1 MLKKIFSLVVLTV
14 FLILSLCTCNFPYPE
29 FAEHPVLNYIL
40 SLLTLLS
47 LLFTAAVFSKSKR
60 FLIISS
66 AYFSM
71 VLAFITAAIIFNGY
85 DSFVMMIFLIIAL
98 PFEILMVPFEI
109 DSLFEALNIS
119 NDVEIFVIFAIIMLL
134 FYGTYFIS
142 RRVKD
147 KSSEV

>member
-1 MLKKIFSLVVLTV
+1 
-14 FLILSLCTCNFPYPE
+14 
-29 FAEHPVLNYIL
+29 
-40 SLLTLLS
+40 
-47 LLFTAAVFSKSKR
+47 
-60 FLIISS
+60 
-66 AYFSM
+66 M

-109 DSLFEALNIS
+109 DGLLEVLNIS
-119 NDVEIFVIFAIIMLL
+119 NDVEFFVIFAIIMLL
-134 FYGTYFIS
+134 FYGTYFVS

>member
-1 MLKKIFSLVVLTV
+1 MLKKIS
-14 FLILSLCTCNFPYPE
+14 LILLSVFFISSFCTYNFPYPE
-29 FAEHPVLNYIL
+29 NNQYPVLNYIL

-47 LLFTAAVFSKSKR
+47 LFFTAAVFSKSKR
-60 FLIISS
+60 FLIVSS

-109 DSLFEALNIS
+109 DGLLEALNIS
-119 NDVEIFVIFAIIMLL
+119 NDVEFFVIFAIIMLL

-142 RRVKD
+142 GRVKD

>member
-1 MLKKIFSLVVLTV
+1 MLKKIS
-14 FLILSLCTCNFPYPE
+14 LILLSVFFISSSCTYNFLYPE
-29 FAEHPVLNYIL
+29 NNQYHVLNYIL

-47 LLFTAAVFSKSKR
+47 LFFTAAVFSKSKR

-71 VLAFITAAIIFNGY
+71 VLAFITAAIIFND

-109 DSLFEALNIS
+109 DGLLEALNIS
-119 NDVEIFVIFAIIMLL
+119 NDVEFFVIFAIIMLL

>member
-14 FLILSLCTCNFPYPE
+14 FLISSLCTYNFPYPE

-47 LLFTAAVFSKSKR
+47 LFFTAAVFSKSKR

-85 DSFVMMIFLIIAL
+85 DTFVMMMIFLIIAL

-109 DSLFEALNIS
+109 NGLLEALNIS
-119 NDVEIFVIFAIIMLL
+119 NDVEFFVIFAIIMLL

-142 RRVKD
+142 RRVCAK
-147 KSSEV
+147 K